1 MTNENGIIEDIETNE
16 SELSRMEET
25 EGLGENEQT
34 SNQVDTETQQGNDA
48 ILEEETESVSS
59 GDSTYDDTEILESIG
74 ILDGRLEALETT
86 ITESNKGVFE
96 KELDNYTTS
105 EGLLLV
111 IVLILIATFILE
123 RVGNIV
129 RCEKQ

>member
-16 SELSRMEET
+16 SELSNMET
-25 EGLGENEQT
+25 GEELEENGQSYEE
-34 SNQVDTETQQGNDA
+34 VDTETEQGNVEV
-48 ILEEETESVSS
+48 LEETTESPIEEYPVF
-59 GDSTYDDTEILESIG
+59 DDTEILTSIG

-86 ITESNKGVFE
+86 ITDSNKGVFE
-96 KELDNYTTS
+96 KELDSYTTS